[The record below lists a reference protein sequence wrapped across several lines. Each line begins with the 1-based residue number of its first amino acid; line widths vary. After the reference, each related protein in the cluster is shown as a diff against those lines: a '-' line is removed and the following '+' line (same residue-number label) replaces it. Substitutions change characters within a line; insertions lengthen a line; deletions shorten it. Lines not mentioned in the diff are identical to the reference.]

1 MLPFYKVLSEQ
12 FKWEADAALVSALQ
26 SDNESV
32 LKGLEERIKDA
43 EENLGETEIREALLA
58 KAEFFSI
65 KGDKVRDG
73 VVLVVFAVFVAFGV
87 NVLAFRLFFLF
98 LFVPL
103 CSSCSSC
110 SFFCLFPLPS
120 LLSLPFF
127 FMFTHWSLP
136 IASFFT
142 NDTIDHFLTI
152 FFDQDNAV
160 SSYRQTY
167 DKTVALGQRLD
178 IVLSLIRI
186 GLFWKDDELITRNIE
201 KARTLVEEGGDWDR
215 RNRLK
220 TYECVY
226 LMSIRDF
233 KKAAELFLETL
244 ATFTSYEL
252 CDYRTFI
259 YYLILM
265 AMISLDRVTIKNKVI
280 DSPDILSVI
289 HEIPHASDFLN
300 SFYNSDYA
308 LLFVSLAAIT
318 ENIKTDRYLAT
329 HVRFYC
335 REMRIKAYSQLLESY
350 SSVKLSSMAEA
361 FGVTVEFIDHE
372 LSRFIAA
379 GRIHCKIDKVGGIV
393 ETTRPDAKN
402 AQYQATIK
410 QGDLLL
416 NRIQKLSRVI
426 NL

>member
-1 MLPFYKVLSEQ
+1 MVSASNDDQIEKIPNLDLAQWRFLLSLPDDLNPDKKEVTDKLLQAIQTDKMLPFYLVLSEQ
-12 FKWEADAALVSALQ
+12 FKWEGHEQLVDELKK
-26 SDNESV
+26 DNEEV
-32 LKGLEERIKDA
+32 LKVLDDRIKDA
-43 EENLGETEIREALLA
+43 EENLGESEIREALLA
-58 KAEFFSI
+58 RADFFSK
-65 KGDKVRDG
+65 KGDK
-73 VVLVVFAVFVAFGV
+73 
-87 NVLAFRLFFLF
+87 
-98 LFVPL
+98 
-103 CSSCSSC
+103 
-110 SFFCLFPLPS
+110 
-120 LLSLPFF
+120 
-127 FMFTHWSLP
+127 
-136 IASFFT
+136 
-142 NDTIDHFLTI
+142 
-152 FFDQDNAV
+152 DNSV
-160 SSYRQTY
+160 SAYRKTY

-252 CDYRTFI
+252 CEYRTFI

-265 AMISLDRVTIKNKVI
+265 AMISLDRVTIKDKVI

-289 HEIPHASDFLN
+289 HEIPHASEFLN

-308 LLFVSLAAIT
+308 TFFVSLAAIT
-318 ENIKTDRYLAT
+318 ENVKKDRYLAT
-329 HVRFYC
+329 HVRYYC

-361 FGVTVEFIDHE
+361 FSVTVDFIDHE